1 MGVASGFGRT
11 TFVGPGADIGRATI
25 VIDGDSSPFLA
36 KLAGLKG
43 DALLGLSGI
52 GKEAIKIAKGVT
64 VAATIATVGAV
75 GAVISTFAS
84 FEDAFAGVAKTVD
97 ATDAELAKIQQGL
110 LDLSKQIPVN
120 FEQLSDLAR
129 LAGQFGVATGD
140 IVEFTRVM
148 ALLSVTIDDLDIKAA
163 ASALARLATI
173 LQVPNEQFMNLGS
186 TLTDLGNKFASAEG
200 DILNLST
207 RIAGASKLIGISA
220 AQVLGIGNA
229 FAVVVGPQG
238 LEAAGTAIQ
247 KVLLKMNTAIIE
259 NGETLELF
267 AKTAGVSVEEFK
279 RLFEQDAAEAFTRF
293 VEGLGRQGKEAE
305 ITLRALELGDARLI
319 RSFLQM
325 AGAGDLLR
333 RSIGEANTAFSEN
346 IALTKEAEARFKT
359 LVSQL
364 EVFKNKIKAIGFELG
379 TILKPALVESLKRL
393 SEGLQGLQDVLGPGF
408 TLLAGVLP
416 EITTG
421 MVDLFKGV
429 ANLVTAFLRLF
440 SAVSEDGIPAIGQLG
455 LGLGKLLNQLS
466 VQLAPAFTTLG
477 TVLSKL
483 VDLASTIFG
492 GLSDEINTA
501 FGAIGSGISDV
512 LGDVLDAFTES
523 LPQIAPLVVEM
534 SRAFADFLSTSG
546 PEFASFL
553 VSIVERSAK
562 AATGLL
568 DIFSVLGGPVLKILG
583 ELFNQIGI
591 VVLELSRIIQRDAG
605 QAFTNLAD
613 AIVRLL
619 QAAGPALLGFLTKAI
634 DAFVKSE
641 PAITKF
647 IDTLAA
653 LVPVI
658 ANALTPVLDVLPGL
672 LGTLAEV
679 LAKVAPGFGK
689 FATKLLQAFSTIAGP
704 LAKVLKIVGDALI
717 EILPL
722 VNLFADAFFKAI
734 GAIAPDVFKTLAGV
748 LKTLIPALTSIL
760 PALQKFIEVLTKNLG
775 PIADIL
781 IPALAEAIVVLLEI
795 GTRLIPF
802 VTLLLEHLQPILPL
816 LLELT
821 LAFIIL
827 AQIFGP
833 LIPAITAVATT
844 IAALVSIGGPLI
856 PILVGMAGF
865 FLILFTQ
872 AEKLVPV
879 ILDIAKAIGGFLI
892 KSFEIFRPL
901 LDVIGTG
908 MQRFGNMLLIIL
920 QGHVL
925 PTFLR
930 IFETLEPVLSA
941 VFTELFAALEEILPL
956 WAPFIDDLGEIAIT
970 LLPLFVEVIRELMV
984 PALKLFTRILVPIID
999 WLMPG
1004 FIQALEITVRVISI
1018 LIRLV
1023 GGGMVQ
1029 AFSTFLTVLID
1040 ILGAIYTVVN
1050 ALNKIPIVGRSIPDS
1065 LVSGLKSAIED
1076 LDEFRTSVNE
1086 ISSSIDMF
1094 EGIGSDSRESVI
1106 GRTKRETDTQTSE
1119 LGTMF
1124 ENLFKDLGEGFGE
1137 IESSVVGGTRT
1148 AIKGG
1153 VTAAEEGAPEIG
1165 TSIVDG
1171 ATTGFTGR
1179 ARDIPGVV
1187 TTTFDSMDEAS
1198 ARAAEIYGEK
1208 TGHHVVDGVTG
1219 GINAEWTARVTHVV
1233 GGQLAGTA
1241 TYAAETSLVIFKI
1254 VGEKIVEGVVNGLT
1268 GGSEALARAG
1278 KQIVAGFLRGV
1289 IDIIRHAIPGV
1300 GPIIADA
1307 LERSFRDAFEIRSPS
1322 KKMENIGQQIG
1333 QGLLDGIRAQIQAV
1347 QDLARQLLEALTIS
1361 PPTEGIFSPGF
1372 KLTDIFSTL
1381 TFSAIRQLMAEAKE
1395 ALRLGIDPT
1404 GMDFETLKQLS
1415 TEAQE
1420 ASRLGIQPAG
1430 MDLAT
1435 LRQLMAKTEEDTR
1448 LGVAG
1453 PASKVVNVGPIT
1465 VNQVKEDP
1473 VATAFKLSNLIAEG
1487 VL

>member
-1 MGVASGFGRT
+1 MGVASGFGRS

-64 VAATIATVGAV
+64 VAATLATAAAV
-75 GAVISTFAS
+75 GGVIKTFAS

-110 LDLSKQIPVN
+110 RDLAKQIPVN

-148 ALLSVTIDDLDIKAA
+148 ALLSVTIDDLDIEAA

-279 RLFEQDAAEAFTRF
+279 RLFEQDAAEAFTKF

-333 RSIGEANTAFSEN
+333 RSIGEANTAFREN
-346 IALTKEAEARFKT
+346 TALTKEAEKRFET
-359 LVSQL
+359 LISQL
-364 EVFKNKIKAIGFELG
+364 GVFKNRVRDLGFELG
-379 TILKPALVESLKRL
+379 TILKPALVEALKRL
-393 SEGLQGLQDVLGPGF
+393 SDGLQGLQDVLGPGF
-408 TLLAGVLP
+408 SLLAGVLP

-440 SAVSEDGIPAIGQLG
+440 TAVSEDGIPAIGQLG

-512 LGDVLDAFTES
+512 LGDVLDAFSES

-568 DIFSVLGGPVLKILG
+568 DIFSVLGGPVLKVLG

-634 DAFVKSE
+634 DAFVKTE
-641 PAITKF
+641 PAITLF

-658 ANALTPVLDVLPGL
+658 ANALAPVLDVLPGL

-679 LAKVAPGFGK
+679 LAKVAPGFGE
-689 FATKLLQAFSTIAGP
+689 FATKLLQAFSTIAEP
-704 LAKVLKIVGDALI
+704 LAEVLRIVGDALI
-717 EILPL
+717 QILPL
-722 VNLFADAFFKAI
+722 VNQFADAFFKAV
-734 GAIAPDVFKTLAGV
+734 GAVAPEIFELLAQA
-748 LKTLIPALTSIL
+748 LITIIPALTSIL
-760 PALQKFIEVLTKNLG
+760 PALQKFIEVLTENLG

-802 VTLLLEHLQPILPL
+802 ITVLLEHLQPILPL

-872 AEKLVPV
+872 AEKLVPI
-879 ILDIAKAIGGFLI
+879 ILDIAKAIGSFLI

-901 LDVIGTG
+901 LDVIGDG

-956 WAPFIDDLGEIAIT
+956 WAPFIDDFGEIAIT

-984 PALKLFTRILVPIID
+984 PALKLFTRIMVPIID

-1004 FIQALEITVRVISI
+1004 FIQALEITVRVASV
-1018 LIRLV
+1018 LIRLI

-1029 AFSTFLTVLID
+1029 AFSAFLTVLID
-1040 ILGAIYTVVN
+1040 ILGAVYTVTN
-1050 ALNKIPIVGRSIPDS
+1050 ALNKIPIVGRAIPDS
-1065 LVSGLKSAIED
+1065 LVKGLKSAITD

-1086 ISSSIDMF
+1086 ISSSVDMF
-1094 EGIGSDSRESVI
+1094 INIGSDSRESTI
-1106 GRTKRETDTQTSE
+1106 GRTKRETEAQGSE

-1124 ENLFKDLGEGFGE
+1124 EDLFKELGTAMEGFGDG
-1137 IESSVVGGTRT
+1137 IETTVVGGTES
-1148 AIKGG
+1148 AIKSG
-1153 VTAAEEGAPEIG
+1153 VSAAERGAPEIG
-1165 TSIVDG
+1165 TSLVDG
-1171 ATTGFTGR
+1171 ATGGFTGR

-1187 TTTFDSMDEAS
+1187 TTTFDSMDEVS

-1241 TYAAETSLVIFKI
+1241 TYAAETSLIIFKI

-1307 LERSFRDAFEIRSPS
+1307 LERSFRDAFQIQSPS
-1322 KKMENIGQQIG
+1322 KRMESIGEQIG
-1333 QGLLDGIRAQIQAV
+1333 QGLLDGLLAHVQAV
-1347 QDLARQLLEALTIS
+1347 KDLARELLESLTVA

-1372 KLTDIFSTL
+1372 KFADILSSLNPEAIQQLFADAKVSLNNPTL
-1381 TFSAIRQLMAEAKE
+1381 QPPSF
-1395 ALRLGIDPT
+1395 
-1404 GMDFETLKQLS
+1404 
-1415 TEAQE
+1415 
-1420 ASRLGIQPAG
+1420 IQPAPVAVG
-1430 MDLAT
+1430 SFFPDLPGIGLAES
-1435 LRQLMAKTEEDTR
+1435 A
-1448 LGVAG
+1448 V
-1453 PASKVVNVGPIT
+1453 SKVVNVGPIT

>member
-1 MGVASGFGRT
+1 MGVASGFGRS

-64 VAATIATVGAV
+64 VAATLATAAAV
-75 GAVISTFAS
+75 GGVIKTFAS

-110 LDLSKQIPVN
+110 RDLAKQIPVN

-148 ALLSVTIDDLDIKAA
+148 ALLSVTIDDLDIEAA

-173 LQVPNEQFMNLGS
+173 LQIPNEQFMNLGS

-279 RLFEQDAAEAFTRF
+279 RLFEQDAAEAFTKF

-333 RSIGEANTAFSEN
+333 RSIGEANTAFREN
-346 IALTKEAEARFKT
+346 TALTKEAEKRFET
-359 LVSQL
+359 LISQL
-364 EVFKNKIKAIGFELG
+364 AVFKNRVRDLGFELS
-379 TILKPALVESLKRL
+379 TILKPALVEALKRL
-393 SEGLQGLQDVLGPGF
+393 SDGLQGLQDVLGPGF
-408 TLLAGVLP
+408 SLLAGVLP

-440 SAVSEDGIPAIGQLG
+440 TAVSEDGIPAIGQLG

-568 DIFSVLGGPVLKILG
+568 DIFSVLGGPVLKVLG

-619 QAAGPALLGFLTKAI
+619 QVAGPALLGFLTKAI
-634 DAFVKSE
+634 DAFIKTE
-641 PAITKF
+641 PAITLV

-658 ANALTPVLDVLPGL
+658 ANALTPILDVLPGL

-679 LAKVAPGFGK
+679 LAKVAPGFGE

-704 LAKVLKIVGDALI
+704 LAEVLKIVGDALI

-722 VNLFADAFFKAI
+722 VNLFADAFFKVI

-760 PALQKFIEVLTKNLG
+760 PALQAFLEIVLENFG

-781 IPALAEAIVVLLEI
+781 IPALAEAIIILLDVVGKLLPVF
-795 GTRLIPF
+795 TDLLIQ
-802 VTLLLEHLQPILPL
+802 LQPVLPEIILL
-816 LLELT
+816 IA
-821 LAFIIL
+821 AFAAL
-827 AQIFGP
+827 AQIIGPFIP
-833 LIPAITAVATT
+833 LITAIATT
-844 IAALVSIGGPLI
+844 FAAISAGPGLAVIGLIAGAIALL
-856 PILVGMAGF
+856 A
-865 FLILFTQ
+865 TQ
-872 AEKLVPV
+872 AEFLLPPLFEIGKLIGEFLFDAFKAFQPVLAALGPVIARVLRLFSALLSEAILPAMLRIIIALVPV
-879 ILDIAKAIGGFLI
+879 IV
-892 KSFEIFRPL
+892 
-901 LDVIGTG
+901 DVVNA
-908 MQRFGNMLLIIL
+908 F
-920 QGHVL
+920 
-925 PTFLR
+925 
-930 IFETLEPVLSA
+930 A
-941 VFTELFAALEEILPL
+941 ELFPL
-956 WAPFIDDLGEIAIT
+956 IEA
-970 LLPLFVEVIRELMV
+970 LLPLFFTLISFVADVAETLFPLLSVVIRDLVV
-984 PALKLFTRILVPIID
+984 PILRIFTRIMVFVIERVLP
-999 WLMPG
+999 LLKFG
-1004 FIQALEITVRVISI
+1004 LEGIVAGLDLFVKVLSVVIRYLGI
-1018 LIRLV
+1018 GLV
-1023 GGGMVQ
+1023 GAIQLGIH
-1029 AFSTFLTVLID
+1029 FLASMIN
-1040 ILGAIYTVVN
+1040 GIYIIIR
-1050 ALNKIPIVGRSIPDS
+1050 ALNEIPIVGRAIPDS
-1065 LVSGLKSAIED
+1065 LVNGLGDASKALSDFANSLDDVVSEIDVFEFQDAGESVGKGVATGLDDSQKGVSTSLSDMLANLDLPDTAPITQPYANLGVGVGSNLASG
-1076 LDEFRTSVNE
+1076 
-1086 ISSSIDMF
+1086 ISSQTGTVAAAGQSLIDSLKNNPNLLAQNLYAF
-1094 EGIGSDSRESVI
+1094 FHGLGS
-1106 GRTKRETDTQTSE
+1106 Q
-1119 LGTMF
+1119 
-1124 ENLFKDLGEGFGE
+1124 
-1137 IESSVVGGTRT
+1137 
-1148 AIKGG
+1148 
-1153 VTAAEEGAPEIG
+1153 TAAGFAQGINASINLVTNAVIQTFVNPFAPFVQFIDPG
-1165 TSIVDG
+1165 SPSRTFRDFGLSIVDG
-1171 ATTGFTGR
+1171 LLEGMGR
-1179 ARDIPGVV
+1179 RRSELQEFIRHLQEMVAGIIPGAQ
-1187 TTTFDSMDEAS
+1187 MGAS
-1198 ARAAEIYGEK
+1198 
-1208 TGHHVVDGVTG
+1208 
-1219 GINAEWTARVTHVV
+1219 
-1233 GGQLAGTA
+1233 
-1241 TYAAETSLVIFKI
+1241 
-1254 VGEKIVEGVVNGLT
+1254 GL
-1268 GGSEALARAG
+1268 
-1278 KQIVAGFLRGV
+1278 
-1289 IDIIRHAIPGV
+1289 
-1300 GPIIADA
+1300 
-1307 LERSFRDAFEIRSPS
+1307 
-1322 KKMENIGQQIG
+1322 
-1333 QGLLDGIRAQIQAV
+1333 
-1347 QDLARQLLEALTIS
+1347 
-1361 PPTEGIFSPGF
+1361 
-1372 KLTDIFSTL
+1372 
-1381 TFSAIRQLMAEAKE
+1381 
-1395 ALRLGIDPT
+1395 
-1404 GMDFETLKQLS
+1404 
-1415 TEAQE
+1415 
-1420 ASRLGIQPAG
+1420 
-1430 MDLAT
+1430 LAT
-1435 LRQLMAKTEEDTR
+1435 LPNLSIQGG
-1448 LGVAG
+1448 GVQ
-1453 PASKVVNVGPIT
+1453 PAPIQTGNFFPDLPGIGTAQSAVGKVVNVGPIT